1 MTDGATSK
9 VAGGGGGLEDILSMA
24 LMQTGVDSVPPAQ
37 ISMDSSCILSAA
49 ANTLDSSLLST
60 DIGVLTE
67 GLLSTLAMAKGNT
80 TAGKP
85 PTVNTSTRSSN
96 SAGLSVVTSQPGVS
110 VAPPL
115 CETTPSSLAPS
126 EKLTTPEVAIGKL
139 DTTVVPTQSSP
150 LPLTLAR
157 PPSESE
163 VKTAQI
169 LRAELHSSCMDDDI
183 DLDELLSVGDNMNTE
198 MGHLEGS
205 ATTLQTVSSNVPQP
219 PASNQFVGS
228 SSNTNTSSTDDDLSS
243 LLNMAGTQ
251 YLESLDPQLVS
262 DTEQSVLAGQTSSAR
277 STDSVYDVP
286 SIVNLLTSTTVAT
299 TSAPPSLLT
308 KSTTSNTPLTPLIPT
323 MSVTPTPTTSPA
335 APSTNVTH
343 CTKSTPTTT
352 TSLPQKKPVLPTT
365 KLDIAAILKEVT
377 QTVPKSSSALTNT
390 VSVTVVPSA
399 AIENVL
405 RSLKSQGRIS
415 AVPLVSRAPHVIQR
429 YELQTV
435 VEWKLLCA
443 VREKIL
449 CVYINLSVSVEAAAN
464 FHFRVMCSN
473 NCLEHPR
480 NRLQN

>member
-1 MTDGATSK
+1 MTEGATSK
-9 VAGGGGGLEDILSMA
+9 AGGGGGGLEDILSMA

-96 SAGLSVVTSQPGVS
+96 SAGLSVVASQPGVS

-115 CETTPSSLAPS
+115 CTTPSSLAPS

-139 DTTVVPTQSSP
+139 DTTVVPAQSSP

-198 MGHLEGS
+198 LGHLEGS
-205 ATTLQTVSSNVPQP
+205 ATALQTVSSNVPQP
-219 PASNQFVGS
+219 PASNQFFGS

-262 DTEQSVLAGQTSSAR
+262 DTEQSVLAGQTSSAP

-308 KSTTSNTPLTPLIPT
+308 KSTTSHSPLTPLIPT

-352 TSLPQKKPVLPTT
+352 TTIPQKKPVLPTT
-365 KLDIAAILKEVT
+365 KLDIAAILKQVA
-377 QTVPKSSSALTNT
+377 QTMPKSSSALTNT

-399 AIENVL
+399 AVENVL

-435 VEWKLLCA
+435 VE
-443 VREKIL
+443 
-449 CVYINLSVSVEAAAN
+449 
-464 FHFRVMCSN
+464 
-473 NCLEHPR
+473 
-480 NRLQN
+480 